1 MGRMKELWAER
12 MEAQASFVKF
22 VQELLEKEGYKFL
35 RGNDPDDYHED
46 DRLPYDFA
54 VKGPDEVYT
63 LVDVK
68 AYGSSQID
76 PALIANALFRLSAE
90 AEAINNRV
98 KIILVVNINLPR
110 PSSTLEGE
118 INGIFYE
125 VFDLTK
131 LFEFLGDD
139 EEETDRL
146 FEMLDLLRD
155 DHPLNLGP
163 ELSPQIF
170 DMLVRAARKKKH
182 DLTPLKKAIINC
194 PEANGPAFEKACQ
207 DAIEVVFDNEFNRWV
222 RQNRVEDGFHKLDL
236 LGLLNPKHDFW
247 VGLRNDF
254 RTRYIV
260 FEFKNYAEKISQN
273 EIYTTEKYLFSGALR
288 TVAVMIARNGEDRG
302 ATRARHG
309 ALREHGKLIILLT
322 QDDLIKII
330 EEFELGEDHHAPLVD
345 SLHDMLRSIGR

>member
-1 MGRMKELWAER
+1 MKELWAER
-12 MEAQASFVKF
+12 MEAQAGFVEF
-22 VQELLEKEGYKFL
+22 VLELLAKQGYQFL
-35 RGNDPDDYHED
+35 RGNDPNEYDED
-46 DRLPYDFA
+46 CHLPYDFA
-54 VKGPDEVYT
+54 VRSPDDEYT

-90 AEAINNRV
+90 AGAMNNRV
-98 KIILVVNINLPR
+98 KIILIVNIRLPR

-131 LFEFLGDD
+131 LLDFLDDD
-139 EEETDRL
+139 EEETDKL
-146 FEMLDLLRD
+146 FELLDLLRD

-182 DLTPLKKAIINC
+182 DLSPLKEAIISC
-194 PEANGPAFEKACQ
+194 PEKDGPAFEKACQ

-222 RQNRVEDGFHKLDL
+222 RQNRVEEGFHKLDL

-260 FEFKNYAEKISQN
+260 FEFKNYADKISQN

-288 TVAVMIARNGEDRG
+288 TVAVMIARNGEDQG
-302 ATRARHG
+302 ATRARYG
-309 ALREHGKLIILLT
+309 ALREHGKLIILLN
-322 QDDLIKII
+322 QDELIKII
-330 EEFELGEDHHAPLVD
+330 EEFEFGEDHHAPLVD
-345 SLHDMLRSIGR
+345 ALHNMLRSIGR